1 MAGQRKNHNMI
12 ALLQRVL
19 SASVTID
26 EQEVGKIEKGILL
39 FLGITHQD
47 TEEDIDWLVKKISL
61 LRIFPDE
68 EGKMNKD
75 IHEINGDILVVSQFT
90 LHASTKKGNRPSFI
104 ESAPPEIAQFVYQLF
119 IKKLQIELGKSVSSG
134 KFGADM
140 QVELIND
147 GPITII
153 LDSKNK
159 K

>member
-1 MAGQRKNHNMI
+1 MI

-26 EQEVGKIEKGILL
+26 EQEVAKIEKGILL
-39 FLGITHQD
+39 FLGITHSDTQD
-47 TEEDIDWLVKKISL
+47 DIEWLIKKIIS

-75 IHEINGDILVVSQFT
+75 IKEVNGKMLVVSQFT

-104 ESAPPEIAQFVYQLF
+104 ESAHPKMAQFFYQLF
-119 IKKLQIELGKSVSSG
+119 IEKLQIELGKSVSSG

-140 QVELIND
+140 KVELIND
-147 GPITII
+147 GPVTII

-159 K
+159 R